1 MILRQVR
8 DTKDDAEVVR
18 LTADAAFDASHA
30 AKGDPPE
37 EPDEHR
43 AILFR
48 SVVRHLAR
56 TDPSGCWLA
65 MDDSGRP
72 VGAAL
77 STRREGTWG
86 LSLLVVAP
94 EAQGKGLGK
103 ALLAR
108 TLAYGSGCLRG
119 LICGSRHPHAARAY
133 RAAGFTLHPAMRLR
147 GTVDHAGLEPPT
159 GAVIEGGPGQRDLM
173 DSVDRRLRGGAHGP
187 DHTELLRHYQCIVSD
202 DLAGS
207 GYAYLRDGRVE
218 LLAAT
223 SRRIAARLL
232 TAALLSLQPGAT
244 ARVADLT
251 ADQEWAVDVGL
262 AAGLELTTAGYVC
275 VRGMR
280 PPAPYIP
287 SALFL

>member
-8 DTKDDAEVVR
+8 DTKDDAEAVR
-18 LTADAAFDASHA
+18 LTAHAAFAASHE

-37 EPDEHR
+37 EPDENG
-43 AILFR
+43 AILLR

-56 TDPSGCWLA
+56 TDPGGCWLA
-65 MDDSGRP
+65 MDDAGRP
-72 VGAAL
+72 VGTAL

-86 LSLLVVAP
+86 LSLLAVVP
-94 EAQGKGLGK
+94 DAQGKGLGK

-108 TLAYGSGCLRG
+108 TLAYGRGCLRG

-133 RAAGFTLHPAMRLR
+133 RTAGFTLHPAMRLR

-159 GAVIEGGPGQRDLM
+159 GAVVEGGPGQRDLM

-187 DHTELLRHYQCIVSD
+187 DHTEMLRHYQCLVSD

-207 GYAYLRDGRVE
+207 GYAYLLDGRVE

-232 TAALLSLQPGAT
+232 TAALLSLAPGAA
-244 ARVADLT
+244 ARVAHLT

-287 SALFL
+287 SGLFL

>member
-8 DTKDDAEVVR
+8 DTKDDAEAVR
-18 LTADAAFDASHA
+18 LTAHAAFAASHE

-37 EPDEHR
+37 EPDENG
-43 AILFR
+43 AILLR

-65 MDDSGRP
+65 MDDAGRP
-72 VGAAL
+72 VGTAL

-86 LSLLVVAP
+86 LSLLAVVP
-94 EAQGKGLGK
+94 DAQGKGLGK

-108 TLAYGSGCLRG
+108 TLAYGRGCLRG

-147 GTVDHAGLEPPT
+147 GTVDHAGLEPPE
-159 GAVIEGGPGQRDLM
+159 GAVVEGGPGQRDLM

-187 DHTELLRHYQCIVSD
+187 DHTEMLRHYQCIVSD

-207 GYAYLRDGRVE
+207 GYAYLLDGRVE

-232 TAALLSLQPGAT
+232 TAALLSLAPGAA
-244 ARVADLT
+244 ARIAHLT

-287 SALFL
+287 SGLFL

>member
-8 DTKDDAEVVR
+8 DSKDDAEAVR
-18 LTADAAFDASHA
+18 LVSDTGFAASDA
-30 AKGDPPE
+30 AKGDAPE
-37 EPDEHR
+37 EPDENR
-43 AILFR
+43 AILLR

-56 TDPSGCWLA
+56 TDPGGCWLA
-65 MDDSGRP
+65 LDDSGQP
-72 VGAAL
+72 MGAAL

-86 LSLLVVAP
+86 LALLVVVP
-94 EAQGKGLGK
+94 EAQGKGVGR

-108 TLAYGSGCLRG
+108 TLAYGQGCLRG
-119 LICGSRHPHAARAY
+119 LICASRHPHAARAY

-159 GAVIEGGPGQRDLM
+159 GAVVEGGPGQRDLM

-187 DHTELLRHYQCIVSD
+187 DHTELLRHCRSIVAD

-232 TAALLSLQPGAT
+232 TAALLSLAPGAT
-244 ARVADLT
+244 AEVGRLT
-251 ADQEWAVDVGL
+251 AEQEWAVDVGL
-262 AAGLELTTAGYVC
+262 AAGLELTTRGYVC

-280 PPAPYIP
+280 PPAPYLP
-287 SALFL
+287 SGLLL

>member
-8 DTKDDAEVVR
+8 DSKDDAEAVR
-18 LTADAAFDASHA
+18 LTTDAAFAASAA
-30 AKGDPPE
+30 AKGDPPVE
-37 EPDEHR
+37 GDENQ
-43 AILFR
+43 AILLR

-56 TDPSGCWLA
+56 TDPGGCWLA
-65 MDDSGRP
+65 MDDSGQP
-72 VGAAL
+72 TGAAL

-86 LSLLVVAP
+86 LSLLVVTP

-108 TLAYGSGCLRG
+108 TLAYGRGCLRG
-119 LICGSRHPHAARAY
+119 LVCGSRHPHAARAY
-133 RAAGFTLHPAMRLR
+133 RAAGLTLHPAMRLR

-159 GAVIEGGPGQRDLM
+159 GAVVEGGPGLRDLM

-187 DHTELLRHYQCIVSD
+187 DHTELLRHYRCLVSD

-232 TAALLSLQPGAT
+232 TAALLSLAPGAA
-244 ARVADLT
+244 ARIGRLT

-287 SALFL
+287 SGLFL

>member
-8 DTKDDAEVVR
+8 DSKDDAEAVR
-18 LTADAAFDASHA
+18 LTSDAAFAASNA
-30 AKGDPPE
+30 AKGDRPE
-37 EPDEHR
+37 EDDEYR

-65 MDDSGRP
+65 MDDSGQP
-72 VGAAL
+72 MGAAL

-86 LSLLVVAP
+86 LSLLVVVP

-108 TLAYGSGCLRG
+108 TLAYGHGCLRG
-119 LICGSRHPHAARAY
+119 LVCGSRHPHAARAY
-133 RAAGFTLHPAMRLR
+133 RAAGFALHPAMRLR

-159 GAVIEGGPGQRDLM
+159 GAVVEGGPGLRDLM

-187 DHTELLRHYQCIVSD
+187 DHVELLRHYRCLVSD

-207 GYAYLRDGRVE
+207 GYAYLHDGRVE

-232 TAALLSLQPGAT
+232 TTALLSLAPGA
-244 ARVADLT
+244 AAEVPHLT

-262 AAGLELTTAGYVC
+262 AAGLELTTRGYIC

-280 PPAPYIP
+280 PPAPYLP
-287 SALFL
+287 SGMFL